1 MNYVNS
7 HHIKIIMRKIYT
19 LSLILLT
26 AFLFTQCTSKDAPI
40 KDEKGKLREFPETI
54 EKMFAAHGGLE
65 RWKKM
70 STLEFDI
77 YNSSDSSKMETHVL
91 DLKTRSAL
99 ITGEGYKVGFDGNEA
114 WVDNPAVFGDNQSP
128 LFYHNLFFYFHS
140 LPFLAGDPGIR
151 FEEKKDKELV
161 GKKYK
166 VVSIKYEQGVG
177 YSSED
182 EYLLYIDPSTYLLKY
197 VLYTVT
203 YFSNESSQTYSALK
217 YTAWENIDNFYLPKG
232 LEGYKYEMRDL
243 GEERYKKTIINKS
256 ITSESRDSKIYSAP
270 TGSKTEKPK
279 S

>member
-1 MNYVNS
+1 M
-7 HHIKIIMRKIYT
+7 
-19 LSLILLT
+19 
-26 AFLFTQCTSKDAPI
+26 
-40 KDEKGKLREFPETI
+40 
-54 EKMFAAHGGLE
+54 
-65 RWKKM
+65 
-70 STLEFDI
+70 
-77 YNSSDSSKMETHVL
+77 
-91 DLKTRSAL
+91 
-99 ITGEGYKVGFDGNEA
+99 YKR
-114 WVDNPAVFGDNQSP
+114 Q

-203 YFSNESSQTYSALK
+203 YFSNESSQKYSALK
-217 YTAWENIDNFYLPKG
+217 YTAWENVDNFYLPKG